1 MADPLAVLCAY
12 GVSVWLDDP
21 SPERPATGQDAQ
33 SYPGPI
39 SGGMTAKRAPEA
51 LGYVRKGP

>member
-1 MADPLAVLCAY
+1 MADPLADLCAY

-21 SPERPATGQDAQ
+21 WRERPATGQDAQ

-39 SGGMTAKRAPEA
+39 SGGMTAKRGPRGPRLCE
-51 LGYVRKGP
+51 KGC